1 MGVSNIILPSMADP
15 KATAWLEALKEGGR
29 LVLLATLPTILA
41 GLSLTSGEI
50 HINWLII
57 RNLAL
62 VEAIVFILKMI
73 DKGKFTYSKDT
84 KKLETDTSNGLVPF

>member
-1 MGVSNIILPSMADP
+1 MGVSNITLPPFP
-15 KATAWLEALKEGGR
+15 KPSVVALLEALKEGGR

-50 HINWLII
+50 QINWLIV

-62 VEAIVFILKMI
+62 VEAIVFILRML
-73 DKGKFTYSKDT
+73 DKGKYIYT
-84 KKLETDTSNGLVPF
+84 KETKTNAKGVLPF